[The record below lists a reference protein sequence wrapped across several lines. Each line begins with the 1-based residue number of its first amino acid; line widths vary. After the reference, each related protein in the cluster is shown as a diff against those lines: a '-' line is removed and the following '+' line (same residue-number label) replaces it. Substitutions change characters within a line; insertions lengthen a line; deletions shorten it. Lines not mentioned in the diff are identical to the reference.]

1 VAAHAKRGKTRDTP
15 SSSAGGKGRK
25 VFGGRRRS
33 CFFCK
38 EKIVLIDYKDV
49 AQLRRSISGAG
60 KIRGRGN
67 TGTCRKH
74 QTQVAVAIKRAR
86 EMALL
91 PYVSDSEPSTTR
103 SRPRSY
109 E

>member
-1 VAAHAKRGKTRDTP
+1 VAAHAKRGKTRETP
-15 SSSAGGKGRK
+15 ASSAGGKGRT
-25 VFGGRRRS
+25 VFDRRRRS
-33 CFFCK
+33 CFFCQ
-38 EKIVLIDYKDV
+38 ERIALIDHKDV
-49 AQLRRSISGAG
+49 AQLRRSISAAG

-67 TGTCRKH
+67 TGTCRRH

>member
-1 VAAHAKRGKTRDTP
+1 MAAHAKRGKTPDRP
-15 SSSAGGKGRK
+15 SSSAGRKGRK
-25 VFGGRRRS
+25 VFDWRRRS
-33 CFFCK
+33 CSFCK
-38 EKIVLIDYKDV
+38 AKIALIDYKDI
-49 AQLRRSISGAG
+49 AQLRRSISTAG

-91 PYVSDSEPSTTR
+91 PYKSDSEPSPT

>member
-1 VAAHAKRGKTRDTP
+1 MAAHAKRGKTRDTP

-25 VFGGRRRS
+25 VFPGRRRS
-33 CFFCK
+33 CFFCR
-38 EKIVLIDYKDV
+38 EEIAVIDYKDV
-49 AQLRRSISGAG
+49 AQLRRSISAVG

-91 PYVSDSEPSTTR
+91 PYVSDSEQSTTG

>member
-1 VAAHAKRGKTRDTP
+1 MAAHAKRGRGPSTP
-15 SSSAGGKGRK
+15 ASSAGGKGRK
-25 VFGGRRRS
+25 VFDGRRRS

-38 EKIVLIDYKDV
+38 ERIALVDYKDV
-49 AQLRRSISGAG
+49 AQLRRSISAAG
-60 KIRGRGN
+60 KIRDRGN

-91 PYVSDSEPSTTR
+91 PYVSDSELSTTR
-103 SRPRSY
+103 SRLRSH
-109 E
+109 

>member
-1 VAAHAKRGKTRDTP
+1 MAAHAKRGKTRDTSA
-15 SSSAGGKGRK
+15 SSPGGKGRK
-25 VFGGRRRS
+25 VFAGRRRS

-38 EKIVLIDYKDV
+38 EKIALIDYKDI
-49 AQLRRSISGAG
+49 AQLRRSISAAG

-74 QTQVAVAIKRAR
+74 QTQVAGAIKRAR

-91 PYVSDSEPSTTR
+91 PYTSDSEPSTSR
-103 SRPRSY
+103 SRPRSN